1 MIRNGRCTELLNESS
16 TKEDCCENRNVATAW
31 SDEELDSGTLFFWRV
46 LGGGVPC
53 VPCKESCSGVVCSS
67 GKVCTLKNG
76 RPKCVCSPKCKNIKP
91 QVKGPVCGTDGRTYK
106 SLCRLR
112 KRACRRKYGSL
123 SVAYNGSCQNSC
135 DKITCP
141 SGKHCLVDQNMSPH
155 CVRCSR
161 KCPAGPSRRQ
171 VCGSDGVTYASACHL
186 RESACRKGKAIP
198 VAYKGKCK
206 ESATCSKV
214 RCRDQQFCLNDF
226 DSGLPR
232 CVTCIRRCPKS
243 RHTPGPI
250 CGTNN
255 KTYHSW
261 CFMIQDACAKG
272 YIIETKY
279 SGKCSNAT
287 NV

>member
-1 MIRNGRCTELLNESS
+1 
-16 TKEDCCENRNVATAW
+16 
-31 SDEELDSGTLFFWRV
+31 
-46 LGGGVPC
+46 
-53 VPCKESCSGVVCSS
+53 
-67 GKVCTLKNG
+67 
-76 RPKCVCSPKCKNIKP
+76 
-91 QVKGPVCGTDGRTYK
+91 
-106 SLCRLR
+106 
-112 KRACRRKYGSL
+112 
-123 SVAYNGSCQNSC
+123 
-135 DKITCP
+135 
-141 SGKHCLVDQNMSPH
+141 MSPH

-206 ESATCSKV
+206 GESSTFSTLKSFLSLTLILESATCSKV

-279 SGKCSNAT
+279 SGKCVSIERARNDY
-287 NV
+287 VLIKS